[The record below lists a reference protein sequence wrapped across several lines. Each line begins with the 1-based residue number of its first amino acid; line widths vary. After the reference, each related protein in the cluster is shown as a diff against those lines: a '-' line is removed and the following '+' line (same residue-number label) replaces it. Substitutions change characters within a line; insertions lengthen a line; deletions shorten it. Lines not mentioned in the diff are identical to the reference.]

1 MAVARTATAT
11 RAAPATVKDEALVAQ
26 KRAAIVAACV
36 PLFHRQGYHATTT
49 RQIAAAAGMTMGGL
63 YLYIRE
69 KSDCLR
75 LILESIHE
83 DALALVDVDP
93 ALPADQALVETTVAI
108 VRGMH
113 RHRKEIL
120 VLDRARDVLLA
131 TNPATAFGYEQQVV
145 ERIEALLRRGIE
157 EGRFR
162 PDLDVPFTALAI
174 FWQCSLWI
182 YRYERLRQTIDVDT
196 FARRQAEL
204 VLAGVRVRPAPS
216 PSDAP
221 GPPTPSL
228 DAPPPSSGLPHET
241 ARLRGRLGHDG
252 APPAGA
258 SSSYGAGAERS
269 RPRAAQA
276 LRSALRTSRQSPT
289 RP

>member
-1 MAVARTATAT
+1 VAVARTRSAT

-83 DALALVDVDP
+83 DALALADVDP
-93 ALPADQALVETTVAI
+93 ALPADEALVETIVAL

-145 ERIEALLRRGIE
+145 ERIETLLRRGID
-157 EGRFR
+157 EGRVR

-204 VLAGVRVRPAPS
+204 LLAGVRVRSTPS
-216 PSDAP
+216 PAEFR
-221 GPPTPSL
+221 GRPTPSL
-228 DAPPPSSGLPHET
+228 DAPC
-241 ARLRGRLGHDG
+241 
-252 APPAGA
+252 
-258 SSSYGAGAERS
+258 
-269 RPRAAQA
+269 RAAA
-276 LRSALRTSRQSPT
+276 SPMSEARSKADGDTGK
-289 RP
+289 